1 MRHPLTR
8 RTLLTSASLIFPLSP
23 ALLRAATARGPQ
35 RALPIPSRHVQLKPS
50 PYADAMAA
58 NRRYLLSL
66 DPERLLHNFYIA
78 AGLTA
83 SAPVYRGWE
92 SESIAGHTMG
102 HWMSAVSLMIANGN
116 DPELTAAL
124 DRTLASMQRIQ
135 AASKDGYLGGMTV
148 MRDGASV
155 PGKIVF
161 EEIRRG
167 DIRVTWELNGAWV
180 PIYAL
185 HKILAGL
192 IDAYQLAGRK
202 AALPIAVGVGGYF
215 GTIVEGLNDDQLQKV
230 LSVEH
235 GGILESY
242 AELYALTGTPRWLD
256 VARRLRHH
264 SVVDPLVRGE
274 DKLAGL
280 HANTQ
285 IPKIIGLAR
294 LHEVG
299 GEPQDANAA
308 RFFHATVTGH
318 HSYVIGG
325 NSEREHF
332 GQPDRQGEQLTTAT
346 CEACNSY
353 NMLKLTRHLYGWS
366 PSADWFD
373 LYERIQINHM
383 LAHQRPD
390 TGQFV
395 YFMPMEAG
403 AKRDYSTP
411 EDSFWCCVGS
421 GMESHAKHADSIYWR
436 DGSTLFVNLFIP
448 STLDLPDGLKLDMNT
463 RYPQD
468 GLVTLTVARAPR
480 RATALAIRRPIWADG
495 ATIMLN
501 DQPFAAEPQDGYWRI
516 DRRWRAGDRIAIAI
530 PMTLRSEPLSGA
542 PETYAYLSGPLVLA
556 ADLAP
561 ADQRFDGPAPAL
573 LVQNDS
579 RSALTALPDRPHHYR
594 ATDVLGQ
601 RHDIVP
607 FYPLYDRRTA
617 VYFRT
622 FTPQSWQSGR
632 TAYLAAEAARM
643 DLARRT
649 IDIFHIGEMQ
659 PERDH
664 GFTATGGQSA
674 EFYGKKNRSLPE
686 GAQAS
691 FKIQR
696 RPGPA
701 LLQITYWGND
711 TGREMRIV
719 VDGKEV
725 AVERRETRKQNEWL
739 LIDYPLAPTQA
750 AISTVTL
757 TSLKGKSTIY
767 GVRSL
772 EAR

>member
-1 MRHPLTR
+1 MFHPLNR
-8 RTLLTSASLIFPLSP
+8 RTLLASASLLLPLSS
-23 ALLRAATARGPQ
+23 ATLRAATPRRAQ
-35 RALPIPSRHVQLKPS
+35 RVEPVPSRHVALKPS
-50 PYADAMAA
+50 PFADAMAA

-66 DPERLLHNFYIA
+66 DPDRLLHNFYTS
-78 AGLTA
+78 AGLPA
-83 SAPVYRGWE
+83 PAPVYGGWE
-92 SESIAGHTMG
+92 NQSIAGHTMG
-102 HWMSAVSLMIANGN
+102 HWMSAVSLMIANSGDAELN
-116 DPELTAAL
+116 ATLDRALTA
-124 DRTLASMQRIQ
+124 MQRIQ
-135 AASKDGYLGGMTV
+135 AAEGDGYLGGMTV
-148 MRDGASV
+148 TRDDKVVSA
-155 PGKIVF
+155 KIVF
-161 EEIRRG
+161 EEIRGG
-167 DIRVTWELNGAWV
+167 DIRATWELNGAWV

-185 HKILAGL
+185 HKIVAGL
-192 IDAYQLAGRK
+192 IDAHQLAGRK
-202 AALPIAVGVGGYF
+202 AALPIALGVAGYF
-215 GTIVEGLNDDQLQKV
+215 ATVVEALSDDQVQQI

-242 AELYALTGTPRWLD
+242 AELYALTGNPRWL
-256 VARRLRHH
+256 AIAKRLRHH
-264 SVVDPLVRGE
+264 AVVDPLAQHE

-285 IPKIIGLAR
+285 IPKIIGHAR
-294 LHEVG
+294 LYEVG
-299 GEPQDANAA
+299 GDPQDADTA
-308 RFFHATVTGH
+308 RFFHAAVTDH

-332 GQPDRQGEQLTTAT
+332 GPPDRQGEQLTTAT

-366 PSADWFD
+366 PKADWFD
-373 LYERIQINHM
+373 HYERTQINHM

-403 AKRDYSTP
+403 AKRDYSTA

-448 STLDLPDGLKLDMNT
+448 STLDLPRGFKLDLDT
-463 RYPQD
+463 AYPQD
-468 GLVTLTVARAPR
+468 GQVALTIARAPR
-480 RATALAIRRPIWADG
+480 TAATIAIRRPAWAQG
-495 ATIMLN
+495 ATIALN
-501 DQPFAAEPQDGYWRI
+501 GSPLAVEPQDGYWRI
-516 DRRWRAGDRIAIAI
+516 DRRWRAGDRIALSI

-542 PETYAYLSGPLVLA
+542 TDTFAYMSGPLVLA
-556 ADLAP
+556 ANLAA
-561 ADQRFDGPAPAL
+561 ADARFDGPTPAL
-573 LVQNDS
+573 MTQGDA
-579 RSALTALPDRPHHYR
+579 RSPLTALPDRTHHYR

-601 RHDIVP
+601 QHDIVP
-607 FYPLYDRRTA
+607 FYPLYDRRAA

-622 FTPQSWQSGR
+622 FTPESWASGR
-632 TAYLAAEAARM
+632 KDYLAAETARA

-664 GFTATGGQSA
+664 ALTATDGASA

-686 GAQAS
+686 GAQLR
-691 FKIQR
+691 FTIQR

-701 LLQITYWGND
+701 ALQITYWGND
-711 TGREMRIV
+711 TNRHMRIA
-719 VDGKEV
+719 VDGKEI
-725 AVERRETRKQNEWL
+725 AVERRERRVEHEWVVV
-739 LIDYPLAPTQA
+739 DYPLPPTTA
-750 AISTVTL
+750 AQSVVTL
-757 TSLKGKSTIY
+757 TAIKGKSTIY